1 MPKKIDW
8 DAIRHTFISSERDLT
23 YGDVA
28 SMFGVSRQAVE
39 LKASPK
45 TEDWQTLRRAFRLTN
60 APASTVEAHAIKPD
74 QSQPSSIVAH
84 HLDPHALDESSSPA
98 PERYLRHQD
107 INNILVDAITQSS
120 NALKDLEPRSFE
132 KTATVLI
139 SLMKA
144 YCERNPPTLAELVSQ
159 TIDQCIELGYSADD
173 LYKELTGRSR
183 EP

>member
-28 SMFGVSRQAVE
+28 SMFGVSRQSVE

-45 TEDWQTLRRAFRLTN
+45 AENWQVLREAFRL
-60 APASTVEAHAIKPD
+60 
-74 QSQPSSIVAH
+74 
-84 HLDPHALDESSSPA
+84 
-98 PERYLRHQD
+98 
-107 INNILVDAITQSS
+107 S

-173 LYKELTGRSR
+173 LYKELTGQSR

>member
-1 MPKKIDW
+1 MQKKINW
-8 DAIRHTFISSERDLT
+8 DAIRDAFISSERDLT
-23 YGDVA
+23 YSDVA

-45 TEDWQTLRRAFRLTN
+45 AENWQALREAFRLTN
-60 APASTVEAHAIKPD
+60 ASTSTVEAHVVKPD

-84 HLDPHALDESSSPA
+84 HHDPEESSLPTQ
-98 PERYLRHQD
+98 EREPQRID
-107 INNILVDAITQSS
+107 IDEILVDAINQSS
-120 NALKDLEPRSFE
+120 RALKELEPRSFE

-144 YCERNPPTLAELVSQ
+144 YSERNPPTLAELVSQ
-159 TIDQCIELGYSADD
+159 TIDQCIELGYSPDD
-173 LYKELTGRSR
+173 FYKELMGQSR